1 MVADPYDGYFQAL
14 LDLTLSTEHDLTAAD
29 DEHDVFR
36 QIEES
41 VADFEDDLLA
51 LADRTWESRAR
62 FERNLGEKFF
72 LAFRALDSILAITY
86 AATRLL
92 TTGRFQHSKR
102 PPHAVQ
108 YAASALLSRAVSVG
122 HEICAMLRAGFPG
135 GAYARWRTLYE
146 LDVVAAVLRKGPR
159 GTAARYID
167 HRWVLVA
174 KKPREYFPDEDEW
187 AQMQP
192 KIEKMAARLIR
203 RYGPNYS
210 NTYGWATEVARR
222 KLGIEKPQFWHLEK
236 IADLKG
242 HSALLAGANHSV
254 HADSL
259 GGLLTIDQDGILHS
273 GARSDDIHIICALTV
288 KTIGEIADSII
299 RMWKSYDPS
308 ASLDTLVGL
317 YGELSLTLQLDALSR
332 TNATRTSEAS

>member
-1 MVADPYDGYFQAL
+1 MAADPYDGYVQAL
-14 LDLTLSTEHDLTAAD
+14 LDLTQSTEHDLAVSDGGD
-29 DEHDVFR
+29 DFFR
-36 QIEES
+36 QIEDS
-41 VADFEDDLLA
+41 VAEFEDDLLA
-51 LADRTWESRAR
+51 LADRTWESRAGL
-62 FERNLGEKFF
+62 ERNLGERFF

-92 TTGRFQHSKR
+92 TTGRLQYSKR
-102 PPHAVQ
+102 PPRPVQ
-108 YAASALLSRAVSVG
+108 YAASVLLTRSVGVG

-159 GTAARYID
+159 GTAARYIN

-174 KKPREYFPDEDEW
+174 KKPREYFPDDSEW
-187 AQMQP
+187 MNIRP
-192 KIEKMAARLIR
+192 KVEKLAADLVS

-210 NTYGWATEVARR
+210 NTYGWATEVTKR
-222 KLGIEKPQFWHLEK
+222 KLGVEKPQFWHLEK

-242 HSALLAGANHSV
+242 HGQFLAGANHSV

-259 GGLLTIDQDGILHS
+259 GGLLAIGRDGIMHS
-273 GARSDDIHIICALTV
+273 GARSDDIQIICALTV
-288 KTIGEIADSII
+288 RTVGEIADSVI

-308 ASLDTLVGL
+308 AGLNVLVGL
-317 YGELSLTLQLDALSR
+317 FGELSLTLQLDALAGTR
-332 TNATRTSEAS
+332 AT